1 MHRIARLALP
11 AIAILII
18 GVIGGSAATTK
29 PMLTRQDM
37 AKKIL
42 NSGASKNLTGPARA
56 YLESA
61 ARGDHRLA
69 PDSTGITP
77 KGNKVNS
84 AKPVGGGSL
93 PNIRVNNPALDT
105 HQVAQTTQSE
115 TAIAV
120 AGSHVAVGYNDSQGG
135 LISFVAGDNLTG
147 YAYSNDGGQT
157 FTDGGGL
164 PNAGA
169 NVNVGDPWLASDS
182 SGNMY
187 FSTLTIDG
195 STGLLLVG
203 VSKST
208 DGGKTWTGAATIP
221 LAPNIAFAFADKE
234 AITAGPGNGNLYV
247 AWDDF
252 NFDNLGNFSLGMPVA
267 HSTDGGQTWTTAY
280 ATNFTFG
287 PNSGCS
293 FQQEIGAQ
301 PFVMGGVVLVAAE
314 QFKVADP
321 TCTGGTASLNEV
333 VFVSRDSGATWTAGA
348 TIPIT
353 PSTQLGYFVLAPS
366 QYMRNFEF
374 PTLAAFKNNVYMAW
388 NDGGAGSGHSHIR
401 FAQLNSSGGLVGNAS
416 FVTLGN
422 NDEAQP
428 SLTGDNDGL
437 HVSYYQIST
446 GSNGN
451 GELDVFI
458 SNSSNG
464 NSWRTQRV
472 TSQSFPGVYTVPQF
486 DPLIVFGY
494 MGDYIASATDG
505 QHVYMAWGD
514 NRDIVKDFLWPNGRN
529 DPDVFFAKQ

>member
-1 MHRIARLALP
+1 MHRIARLAIP
-11 AIAILII
+11 TIAILVF
-18 GVIGGSAATTK
+18 GLIGGSAASPNTGLTK
-29 PMLTRQDM
+29 QDA

-42 NSGASKNLTGPARA
+42 SSGASKNMTGPARA
-56 YLESA
+56 FVEA
-61 ARGDHRLA
+61 TARGDHRLSA
-69 PDSTGITP
+69 DANVITQ

-84 AKPVGGGSL
+84 SKPVGGGSL
-93 PNIRVNNPALDT
+93 PNVRVNNPAADKAG
-105 HQVAQTTQSE
+105 VGQTTQSE

-120 AGSHVAVGYNDSQGG
+120 SGSNVAVGYNDSAGG
-135 LISFVAGDNLTG
+135 LLFYVAGDDLTG
-147 YAYSNDGGQT
+147 YSYSTDGGQT
-157 FTDGGGL
+157 FTDGGAL
-164 PNAGA
+164 PNLGG
-169 NVNVGDPWLASDS
+169 NVNVGDPWLTADS
-182 SGNMY
+182 AGNMY

-195 STGLLLVG
+195 PTGLLLVG

-353 PSTQLGYFVLAPS
+353 PSTQIGAFVLAPS
-366 QYMRNFEF
+366 QYMRNIEF
-374 PTLAAFKNNVYMAW
+374 PTLAAFKGNVYMAW
-388 NDGGAGSGHSHIR
+388 NDGGNGSGHSHIR
-401 FAQLNSSGGLVGNAS
+401 LAQLDNSGNLVGGTS
-416 FVTLGN
+416 FVTSGT

-428 SLTGDNDGL
+428 SLTGDSSL
-437 HVSYYQIST
+437 HLTYYQIST
-446 GSNGN
+446 DANGN
-451 GELDVFI
+451 GQLDVFI
-458 SNSSNG
+458 SNTNNG
-464 NSWRTQRV
+464 NSWKTQRV